1 MTLGVPTWNDGLVTQ
16 PGRREAH
23 KVATRQALQEAA
35 LRMFEQHGYAA
46 TTVRDIASAAGV
58 TERTFFRYFPSKED
72 LVLGEI
78 VDLIPVLQEQVRAR
92 PAEEPPYTAVLHAL
106 LAIAA
111 RRGAGL
117 GIMFSGPPARFL
129 SQATRPAQPVLRELE
144 DGLAHA
150 LESRLY
156 GAEGV
161 AETAGDGSGRDAGG
175 PTVAG
180 SAGGGAEDAGGGGDA
195 GSGRDGGGG
204 GGGDGGG
211 GDGGGGGRGSGG
223 GRLGPPAVSGP
234 SLGTAVLARACVA
247 AMRSTLIAY
256 SALPE
261 REKTLET
268 VLRLVREAFAALRRG

>member
-1 MTLGVPTWNDGLVTQ
+1 MTLRVPTWNDGPVTQ

-92 PAEEPPYTAVLHAL
+92 PADEPPYTAVLQAL

-144 DGLAHA
+144 DGLAQA
-150 LESRLY
+150 LESRLH
-156 GAEGV
+156 E
-161 AETAGDGSGRDAGG
+161 AGG
-175 PTVAG
+175 AAG
-180 SAGGGAEDAGGGGDA
+180 AP
-195 GSGRDGGGG
+195 
-204 GGGDGGG
+204 GGDGGG
-211 GDGGGGGRGSGG
+211 GRP
-223 GRLGPPAVSGP
+223 GPPVASGAA
-234 SLGTAVLARACVA
+234 LGTAVLARACVA
-247 AMRSTLIAY
+247 AMRSTLIEY